1 MGVHRG
7 DRGCQYTSQDFALF
21 AERHGRGALDRVQGR
36 VLGLQR
42 RRREL
47 LRDQQARARLDEG
60 VATRELLRRA
70 VFDYIEGWFNTKRLH
85 SSFDYCS
92 PAEWEAAHSTTVD
105 VAA

>member
-1 MGVHRG
+1 
-7 DRGCQYTSQDFALF
+7 
-21 AERHGRGALDRVQGR
+21 
-36 VLGLQR
+36 
-42 RRREL
+42 
-47 LRDQQARARLDEG
+47 

>member
-1 MGVHRG
+1 
-7 DRGCQYTSQDFALF
+7 
-21 AERHGRGALDRVQGR
+21 
-36 VLGLQR
+36 
-42 RRREL
+42 
-47 LRDQQARARLDEG
+47 

-85 SSFDYCS
+85 SSLDYCS